1 MPSPTAAVI
10 ELTAD
15 ELEPLEAWARRPT
28 SAQALALRARIVLV
42 AAERLSNTEISARLS
57 VALSTVRKWRNRS
70 APERLDGLLDEP
82 RPGQPRKITADG

>member
-15 ELEPLEAWARRPT
+15 ELEPLE
-28 SAQALALRARIVLV
+28 ALALRARIVLV